1 MKVIKCHSENLLD
14 ETTLLEHDSSIEQRR
29 KAFDVAHVFK
39 LHLEQLIEGKPSSS
53 TPIQRRIQKNNHLR
67 ALLINGKSGLSL
79 VGVPVM
85 KEFKIG
91 WFEGTITSFLP
102 EYDLYH
108 IVYTDGDIEDHDY
121 NDLESFVDT
130 YK

>member
-1 MKVIKCHSENLLD
+1 MSSSHISNNLLR
-14 ETTLLEHDSSIEQRR
+14 ENHHLLPQYED
-29 KAFDVAHVFK
+29 
-39 LHLEQLIEGKPSSS
+39 GY
-53 TPIQRRIQKNNHLR
+53 QKINHLC
-67 ALLINGKSGLSL
+67 ALLINGKSDLEL

-91 WFEGTITSFLP
+91 WFEGTNTSFSP
-102 EYDLYH
+102 EDDLYY

-121 NDLESFVDT
+121 NDLKSFVDT